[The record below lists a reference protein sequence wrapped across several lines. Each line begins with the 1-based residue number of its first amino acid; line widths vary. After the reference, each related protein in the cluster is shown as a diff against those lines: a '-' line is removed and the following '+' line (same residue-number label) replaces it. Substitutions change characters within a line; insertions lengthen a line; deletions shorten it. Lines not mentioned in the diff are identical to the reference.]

1 MSVADDDSE
10 KKVNVEDDS
19 SFESFSIGS
28 DCGLVSIQ
36 SVKDSDI
43 SETATEE
50 DTDESD
56 EDDGSHTDDDDSSLD
71 ELDKALL
78 AEEAFLEK
86 EEALLRKDNAV
97 SKEEGDDSIPEKAGQ
112 TSNNQVDI
120 KEIKIDV
127 SKEEPNNN
135 RTGSIVDRSPIKS
148 PTGRPLMKKM
158 KSSTEQES
166 ETNIE
171 EKNEEQLL
179 SPPRQS
185 SQIKVQDVENEA
197 MNIAVDEILKTEATI
212 VQTNDTMTLNDGNEN
227 EQQKTNREVS
237 DRQPNKSNTPT
248 NKQYHVPCIIN
259 VSLSI
264 EEKTG
269 DDRSG
274 LVFLDKGRR
283 TLLSKV
289 ISTSP
294 FINSELSVNDELL
307 LINGHRIKNATKA
320 SEFLKVSAQKGTLTI
335 TAFKGKRPRESGLE
349 MLHLP
354 DSTCLKDIGFVDS
367 DNFVHVDRV
376 DGRFSKS
383 GRIKAGDILMSIN
396 GITICQ
402 SEQAR
407 GLLQDCLQQKQSKTT
422 ILLVFNLEKLR
433 CSLIRKLELNK
444 KFSWNTSF
452 NECYKEDKVGQQRRI
467 LHIQN
472 NGVCEIMMEEDID
485 MKKILNE
492 EVERFVES
500 FTSQFQIA
508 IGKLRESMSG

>member
-10 KKVNVEDDS
+10 KKVNIEDDS

-56 EDDGSHTDDDDSSLD
+56 EDDGSHEDDNSSLD

-78 AEEAFLEK
+78 AEDALLEK

-97 SKEEGDDSIPEKAGQ
+97 SKDEGDDTIPEKAGQ

-120 KEIKIDV
+120 KEIKVDV
-127 SKEEPNNN
+127 SNEEPNNN
-135 RTGSIVDRSPIKS
+135 RTGSIVYRSPMKS
-148 PTGRPLMKKM
+148 PTGRPLMKRM
-158 KSSTEQES
+158 KSSAEQES
-166 ETNIE
+166 KIDMK

-212 VQTNDTMTLNDGNEN
+212 VQTNDTMTLNDAIVQTNS
-227 EQQKTNREVS
+227 QTNREVS
-237 DRQPNKSNTPT
+237 DRQPNKSNPT
-248 NKQYHVPCIIN
+248 NKQYHIPKIIN
-259 VSLSI
+259 VSVSI
-264 EEKTG
+264 EERSG

-274 LVFLDKGRR
+274 LVFIDKGRR

-307 LINGHRIKNATKA
+307 LINRHRIKNSTKA

-349 MLHLP
+349 MLHIS
-354 DSTCLKDIGFVDS
+354 DSACLKDIGFVDIN
-367 DNFVHVDRV
+367 DLVHVDQV
-376 DGRFSKS
+376 GGRFAKS

-396 GITICQ
+396 GITIHQ

-407 GLLQDCLQQKQSKTT
+407 GMLQDCFQSEQSKTT

-433 CSLIRKLELNK
+433 CRLIRKLELNK
-444 KFSWNTSF
+444 KFKWNTSF
-452 NECYKEDKVGQQRRI
+452 NECYKEDEVGQQRRI

-472 NGVCEIMMEEDID
+472 NGVCEIVMEDDID
-485 MKKILNE
+485 KKKILNE
-492 EVERFVES
+492 GVEMFAKS
-500 FTSQFQIA
+500 FSSQFQIA
-508 IGKLRESMSG
+508 TGKLRESIQAT

>member
-10 KKVNVEDDS
+10 KNVNIEDDS

-56 EDDGSHTDDDDSSLD
+56 EDDGSHDDDDSSLD

-78 AEEAFLEK
+78 AEEALLQK
-86 EEALLRKDNAV
+86 EEALLRKDNHV
-97 SKEEGDDSIPEKAGQ
+97 SKEEEDESISEKAGQ
-112 TSNNQVDI
+112 TSNQVDI

-127 SKEEPNNN
+127 SNEEPNNN
-135 RTGSIVDRSPIKS
+135 RTGSIVDRSPMKS
-148 PTGRPLMKKM
+148 PTGRPLLKKM

-166 ETNIE
+166 ETNMK

-185 SQIKVQDVENEA
+185 SQIKGQDVENEA
-197 MNIAVDEILKTEATI
+197 MNITVEESLKTEATI
-212 VQTNDTMTLNDGNEN
+212 VQTNGTMTLNDGNEN
-227 EQQKTNREVS
+227 EQQKTNKEIS
-237 DRQPNKSNTPT
+237 DRQPNRSNTPT
-248 NKQYHVPCIIN
+248 NKQYHIPKIIN
-259 VSLSI
+259 VSVSI
-264 EEKTG
+264 EERSG

-274 LVFLDKGRR
+274 LVFIDKGRR

-349 MLHLP
+349 MLHIS
-354 DSTCLKDIGFVDS
+354 DSTCLKDIDFVDT
-367 DNFVHVDRV
+367 DKLVHVERV

-433 CSLIRKLELNK
+433 CRLIRKLELNN
-444 KFSWNTSF
+444 KFKWNTSF
-452 NECYKEDKVGQQRRI
+452 NECYIEDKVGQQRRI

-472 NGVCEIMMEEDID
+472 NGVCEIMMEDDID

-492 EVERFVES
+492 EVERFAKS

-508 IGKLRESMSG
+508 IGKLRESIQAK

>member
-10 KKVNVEDDS
+10 KNVNIEDDS

-50 DTDESD
+50 EDTDESD
-56 EDDGSHTDDDDSSLD
+56 EDDGSHDDNSSLD

-78 AEEAFLEK
+78 AEDALLQK
-86 EEALLRKDNAV
+86 EEALLRKDNAI

-120 KEIKIDV
+120 TTKEINIDV
-127 SKEEPNNN
+127 SNDEPNNN
-135 RTGSIVDRSPIKS
+135 RTGSIVDRSPMKS

-171 EKNEEQLL
+171 EKNEEHLL

-197 MNIAVDEILKTEATI
+197 MNNIAVEDPRKNDVI
-212 VQTNDTMTLNDGNEN
+212 VQTNDAMALNGSNKND
-227 EQQKTNREVS
+227 QQRTNKEIS
-237 DRQPNKSNTPT
+237 DQHLKTPT
-248 NKQYHVPCIIN
+248 NKQYHIPSIIN
-259 VSLSI
+259 VSASI
-264 EEKTG
+264 KEKTG

-274 LVFLDKGRR
+274 LFFIDKGRR
-283 TLLSKV
+283 TLLNKIV
-289 ISTSP
+289 STSP

-320 SEFLKVSAQKGTLTI
+320 SEFLKVSAQKSTLTI

-349 MLHLP
+349 MLHIS
-354 DSTCLKDIGFVDS
+354 DSACLKDIGFENINDL
-367 DNFVHVDRV
+367 VHINHV
-376 DGRFSKS
+376 DGRFAKS

-396 GITICQ
+396 GCAIHQ

-407 GLLQDCLQQKQSKTT
+407 GMLQECLQQKQSKTT
-422 ILLVFNLEKLR
+422 IFLVFNLEKLR
-433 CSLIRKLELNK
+433 CRLIRKLELNK
-444 KFSWNTSF
+444 KFTWNTSF
-452 NECYKEDKVGQQRRI
+452 NECSIEDKVGQQRRI
-467 LHIQN
+467 LYIQN
-472 NGVCEIMMEEDID
+472 NGVCKIIMEDDID
-485 MKKILNE
+485 KKILNE

-508 IGKLRESMSG
+508 IGKLRESIQAK

>member
-10 KKVNVEDDS
+10 KKVNIEDDS

-56 EDDGSHTDDDDSSLD
+56 EDDDNSSLD
-71 ELDKALL
+71 GLDKALL
-78 AEEAFLEK
+78 AEDALLQK

-120 KEIKIDV
+120 KEIKVDV
-127 SKEEPNNN
+127 SNEEPNNN
-135 RTGSIVDRSPIKS
+135 RTGSIVDRSPMKS
-148 PTGRPLMKKM
+148 PAGRPLMKKM
-158 KSSTEQES
+158 KSSPEQES
-166 ETNIE
+166 TKTNME

-179 SPPRQS
+179 SPPRHS

-197 MNIAVDEILKTEATI
+197 MNITVEESLKTEATI

-227 EQQKTNREVS
+227 EQQKTNKEIS
-237 DRQPNKSNTPT
+237 DRQPNRSNTPT
-248 NKQYHVPCIIN
+248 NKQYHIPKIIN
-259 VSLSI
+259 VSVSI
-264 EEKTG
+264 EERSG

-294 FINSELSVNDELL
+294 FINSELSINDEVL

-320 SEFLKVSAQKGTLTI
+320 SEFLKVSAQKGTLAI

-354 DSTCLKDIGFVDS
+354 DSTCLKDIDFVDT
-367 DNFVHVDRV
+367 DKLVHVERV
-376 DGRFSKS
+376 DDRFAKS

-396 GITICQ
+396 GIAICQ

-407 GLLQDCLQQKQSKTT
+407 SLLQDCLQSEQSRTT

-433 CSLIRKLELNK
+433 CRLIRKLELNK
-444 KFSWNTSF
+444 KFTWNTSF
-452 NECYKEDKVGQQRRI
+452 NECSIEDKVGQQRRI
-467 LHIQN
+467 LYIQN
-472 NGVCEIMMEEDID
+472 NGVCEIVMEDID
-485 MKKILNE
+485 KKKILNE
-492 EVERFVES
+492 EVERFAKS

-508 IGKLRESMSG
+508 IGKLRESIQATKYIV